1 MLVNWSNLNKCVLLL
16 SLTILEHFLWIIWKL
31 YIIYT
36 PDVWKWV
43 VLDLIHSQLLLNI
56 VSLIIVVLLIIPC
69 LLFRSYTW
77 AQQYLPYF
85 ILTCFSLIFIRDAYL
100 VGILSPATLCGYV
113 CMSGVGI
120 LLFQRQFLYTAV
132 LIATAVF
139 VYLGVLTLNGT
150 LTYAPLFSDFL
161 KQNTP
166 PTNLFWVMSMLYFIV
181 PLLLICLILCEIM
194 LIQWRHRETV
204 IKKLSQTDPLTN
216 LLNRRSFSEKVFQL
230 KKMHQQYAIIILD
243 LDHFKSINDQYGHSI
258 GDDTLKLVSQT
269 LLDHTP
275 KSDIVARYGGEEF
288 IIALQHTNP
297 SNALKIAEK
306 CRLAIE
312 NIQINIRDQQTI
324 KVTASFGIDFSS
336 HNKTLEQTIRNAD
349 DALYISKQSGRNQV
363 KIFENRE

>member
-204 IKKLSQTDPLTN
+204 IEKL
-216 LLNRRSFSEKVFQL
+216 
-230 KKMHQQYAIIILD
+230 
-243 LDHFKSINDQYGHSI
+243 
-258 GDDTLKLVSQT
+258 
-269 LLDHTP
+269 
-275 KSDIVARYGGEEF
+275 
-288 IIALQHTNP
+288 
-297 SNALKIAEK
+297 
-306 CRLAIE
+306 
-312 NIQINIRDQQTI
+312 
-324 KVTASFGIDFSS
+324 
-336 HNKTLEQTIRNAD
+336 
-349 DALYISKQSGRNQV
+349 
-363 KIFENRE
+363 